1 MKTKI
6 LNAKNKLLELGY
18 LDNEYLEKYLEI
30 LEANLETAKS
40 RKSTQAH
47 HAIPVNE
54 YWTSNEP
61 YKRTEALKLA
71 RVDQAN
77 FKVNLVYKDHLL
89 AYAYLTLCTNLD
101 KTQQKYEAQETLRKQ
116 NSKIGADAQ
125 KLNRTKLANRCHI
138 HKNGKYKHVSIK
150 QLDKYLQD
158 DWELGASGKPRYKTN

>member
-30 LEANLETAKS
+30 LEANLETRKS

-54 YWTSNEP
+54 YWTSNKP

-77 FKVNLVYKDHLL
+77 FEVNLVYKDHLL
-89 AYAYLTLCTNLD
+89 AHAYLTLCTNLD
-101 KTQQKYEAQETLRKQ
+101 KTQQKYEAQVDLRKR
-116 NSKIGADAQ
+116 NSEIGFAAAAE
-125 KLNRTKLANRCHI
+125 KGLHAGLPNYKF
-138 HKNGKYKHVSIK
+138 KKYKTK
-150 QLDKYLQD
+150 QKEVMS
-158 DWELGASGKPRYKTN
+158 ELNLKQFYSDGEIEDILNL